1 MVGVGHVFYFQVSLP
16 VLAWSSSSVHS
27 EYACMQNTVEYAIKE
42 TRNYGSLMVAITA
55 MKLFA
60 LNILYQRR
68 GERIDD
74 IHCGG

>member
-1 MVGVGHVFYFQVSLP
+1 MVGVGDVFQFQVSLP

-27 EYACMQNTVEYAIKE
+27 EYACMQNTVESAIKE
-42 TRNYGSLMVAITA
+42 TNYGSLMVAITA